1 MPIAAIIP
9 AYNEAP
15 RLARV
20 LAAVTAA
27 PSVEEVIVVSD
38 GSTDETCAVA
48 AAWPNVTL
56 VPLPTNTGKS
66 GALAA
71 GVDCTGAEV
80 LLFLDADLLGLTPQH
95 VERLLQPVLSGAADM
110 TVGRFHPSG
119 WVVDGM
125 TELVPPVS
133 GRWARCGAWVT
144 GIPLRMLR
152 VATHWWHYL
161 GPHLSGQ
168 RALRRELFTRIP
180 QVDTLRFGIEAALTQ
195 QAQRSGAR
203 VQIVELRGV
212 THALKPEKFGWWH
225 ALGAAVKECAEVVAT
240 PSDAQGQR
248 LRSKRQG

>member
-1 MPIAAIIP
+1 MHIAAIIP
-9 AYNEAP
+9 AYNEAT
-15 RLARV
+15 RLPRV
-20 LAAVTAA
+20 LTAVTAA
-27 PSVEEVIVVSD
+27 ASVKEVIVVSD

-56 VPLPTNTGKS
+56 VPLSTNIGKS

-71 GVDCTGAEV
+71 GVDCTAAEV
-80 LLFLDADLLGLTPQH
+80 LLFLDADLLGLTCEH
-95 VERLLQPVLSGAADM
+95 VERLLQPVLAGTADM

-119 WVVDGM
+119 WIVDGM

-133 GRWARCGAWVT
+133 GWWARRVAWVT
-144 GIPLRMLR
+144 GIPLRVLR

-168 RALRRELFTRIP
+168 RALRRELFTQIP

-195 QAQRSGAR
+195 QAQRCGAC
-203 VQIVELRGV
+203 VQIIELRGV

-240 PSDAQGQR
+240 PSEPRG
-248 LRSKRQG
+248 